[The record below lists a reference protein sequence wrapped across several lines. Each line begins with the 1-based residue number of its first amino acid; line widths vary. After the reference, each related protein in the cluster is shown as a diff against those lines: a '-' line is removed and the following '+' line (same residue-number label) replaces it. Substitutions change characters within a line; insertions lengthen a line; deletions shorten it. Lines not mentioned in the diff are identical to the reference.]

1 MERNLLI
8 VDDELEIVSW
18 LEEMFRYDFDR
29 EIGVYTARSGKAAL
43 ELLNRVRFD
52 VVLTDIHMPQMD
64 GITLFHKV
72 KENWPRCKTVFLTGY
87 QNFDDVY
94 SVFQHRDVRYVL
106 KSERD
111 DVIKKAVSDAF
122 ADLEAQLEEERVRRL
137 EKEKLENADQWLK
150 RDFFQNALNGRLTEE
165 QKRQAPDSLKLS
177 LRLDR
182 ELLLFLLRV
191 DEAAENGE
199 EQAENLVSLLKE
211 GMPERLRYEI
221 YLQEHRHLFLF
232 LQPEKAED
240 TDWDG
245 IFEVGLGAVE
255 NVQEMFRDTWGITFS
270 AVVRER
276 PLSVDGLADASARM
290 KQIMVG
296 YVGKNHELI
305 LREDALEKEETGA
318 KPQNVISLVPML
330 RSYLELGK
338 QTEYFG
344 VLSELSSEMQEKS
357 RHDIYAMEL
366 YYSIATLLL
375 QFINE
380 NHIYM
385 QLAFKIGMYRL
396 MKADEHENWAE
407 AAQFLF
413 EASEAVFELLGD
425 RENTLTERALNRVI
439 HYIDTHLSEDLTL
452 KTLADVGGFNA
463 SYLSRLFRQ
472 TCDQTITE
480 YILNKRIDAAKKL
493 LEETDEKIQDI
504 SAGTGYIS
512 AQSFARAFRNS
523 TGLSPAEWREM
534 HRKENR

>member
-255 NVQEMFRDTWGITFS
+255 NVQEMFRNTWGITFS
-270 AVVRER
+270 AVVREKL
-276 PLSVDGLADASARM
+276 LSVDGLANVSSRM

-305 LREDALEKEETGA
+305 LREDTLEKEMTEA
-318 KPQNVISLVPML
+318 QPQNAISLVPML

-344 VLSELSSEMQEKS
+344 VLSELSSEMQGKS

-385 QLAFKIGMYRL
+385 QLAFRIGMYRL
-396 MKADEHENWAE
+396 MKADEHENWME

-413 EASEAVFELLGD
+413 EVSEAVFELLGE

-439 HYIDTHLSEDLTL
+439 HYIDTHLSEDLPL

-480 YILNKRIDAAKKL
+480 YILNKRMDAAKKL